1 MSIRPDPRSRSSRI
15 LVRSARHECE
25 AAQLGGLHAE
35 DLKTPR
41 TTPSHQ
47 IQILAHVFAYVHA
60 NVHTYVLAYVLT
72 YVFVYVLAYVFI
84 YVLAYVPISAL
95 SPQVTTGCHL
105 DGSGHYANGP
115 GRPAVATGRSAVATG
130 CPAVATGCHPEGP
143 GRSAED
149 PKPIPYSESL
159 PDQLRRVQP
168 MCTTPG
174 LPDLPANHDPS
185 GHRR

>member
-1 MSIRPDPRSRSSRI
+1 MSIRPDPSSRSSPI

-47 IQILAHVFAYVHA
+47 IQILAHVFAYVH
-60 NVHTYVLAYVLT
+60 T
-72 YVFVYVLAYVFI
+72 
-84 YVLAYVPISAL
+84 
-95 SPQVTTGCHL
+95 
-105 DGSGHYANGP
+105 NGP
-115 GRPAVATGRSAVATG
+115 GRSAVATG
-130 CPAVATGCHPEGP
+130 CHPGGP

-168 MCTTPG
+168 MCTTSG
-174 LPDLPANHDPS
+174 LPNLPANHDPS
-185 GHRR
+185 RHRR